1 LHTPDLSR
9 QIMPPVLPSTVLHR
23 THLLST
29 LQEVILCET
38 QRTAA
43 RPVKKLVLL
52 CAPAGYGKTTLL
64 ADFATSVPV
73 PCCWYFLE
81 HSDID
86 SVLFLRT
93 LLASLCVAFPHL
105 DHTLGAVF
113 ANQIGRDTTLSS
125 SVHRFAID
133 VLCTTVQAE
142 VSGRFALFLCNYE
155 QINASEVLTDLV
167 NYLLTRLP
175 PQMVLVIESRALPQ
189 IELARLIMR
198 DEMFAFNS
206 STLRFSA
213 EEISELARLHG
224 LATLT
229 SSDAEHLATS
239 FDGWIAGI
247 LLGTRLG
254 DLRFL
259 PASQTAQARSDISFL
274 RENTAP
280 ARQRNNLF
288 AYVVHEVF
296 QRNQTL
302 YQFLQP
308 ASILQHM
315 EAEICNALLQ
325 ISDAAELLAQAEQQG
340 LFISSY
346 ESEHQTIYLCHPVIR
361 DLLTVHLRQ
370 QETARFLELHRRA
383 AQLWHARQNYDQAMY
398 HALIAHAD
406 DLAIQFIQEA
416 FPQFLQQGRSDTL
429 TRWLQALPPASKERA
444 PRLLFI
450 ECTVAL
456 ACGQYLQAFP
466 LLERID
472 SLLHEIAPHQPP
484 ADMEHMQA
492 EARLLRSRAL
502 YQAGEYLQALT
513 LCQHTLHSLPEREIV
528 LRAEA
533 HMRIGI
539 CANLLGDFSAGILH
553 LQEVLHNWHHQLPL
567 YQIADI
573 HGLLVNAYYLTGNPV
588 LAEHHL
594 ARALHYC
601 EQLHDE
607 QGKVNNLT
615 RRGVL
620 AIEQGR
626 YQEAEAALHEALALA
641 RRSVA
646 ARICEAPVLANLGI
660 LHMDQGFYARALTC
674 YEDALAL
681 AYGLKSRHM
690 IHAILINTSLIHLFL
705 GDHTSALLMLEKIEI
720 PAGEETHMV
729 SYEQAERELTYGL
742 ILFYQQRYDEAFVR
756 MQAIE
761 QVLRE
766 SSLQQELAVAQLR
779 LAACELARGQTRAA
793 LDLLVQIAPW
803 LDEHAHYRHLVARQ
817 LQWLPALLQV
827 VKRSPELE
835 ALRTILA
842 LEAAPRETSSMP
854 PVNAP
859 LARPVQPATRITI
872 RAFGEPAVLLDDQ
885 HIKGWRM
892 ARAMEFFFFLLDA
905 GVPESKERI
914 ITALWPEFD
923 ENVNQTFHSTLH
935 QLRKLL
941 GEACFVF
948 HTNGYSL
955 HLAACYA
962 DNVWYDVQ
970 QFRLRRRKAEQALVD
985 NDEST
990 AKKALQDMVE
1000 LYQGDFVRSF
1010 SHDWCIFRRDEL
1022 CTLYL
1027 EAQRQLAQIAWRGQ
1041 AYDESIYHWRH
1052 ILEKDNCR
1060 EEAHYHIMLCYLRQ
1074 ARRSAALRHYQ
1085 ICKQTLQEELGID
1098 PGPAIENLY
1107 HRLKAKTGSLD
1118 I

>member
-1 LHTPDLSR
+1 
-9 QIMPPVLPSTVLHR
+9 MPPVLPSTVLHR

-29 LQEVILCET
+29 LREVLLCET
-38 QRTAA
+38 QRTTA
-43 RPVKKLVLL
+43 RSVKKLVLL

-64 ADFATSVPV
+64 ADFATSSPI

-81 HSDID
+81 HPDID

-93 LLASLCVAFPHL
+93 LLASLCVAFPQL
-105 DHTLGAVF
+105 NHTLTAVF
-113 ANQIGRDTTLSS
+113 TNQIGRDTPLPS

-133 VLCTTVQAE
+133 VLCNTVQAE

-167 NYLLTRLP
+167 NYLLSRLP

-213 EEISELARLHG
+213 EEISELAGLHG
-224 LATLT
+224 LSTLT
-229 SSDAEHLATS
+229 ASDAEHLATS

-259 PASQTAQARSDISFL
+259 PASQTARAHSEVSFL

-315 EAEICNALLQ
+315 QAEICNALLE
-325 ISDAAELLAQAEQQG
+325 ISNAAELLAQAEQQG

-346 ESEHQTIYLCHPVIR
+346 ESEQQTLYLCHPVIR

-370 QETARFLELHRRA
+370 QETARFLDLHRRA
-383 AQLWHARQNYDQAMY
+383 AELWQARLNYDQAMY

-406 DLAIQFIQEA
+406 DLAAQFIQEA

-429 TRWLQALPPASKERA
+429 TRWLQALPPQRKERV

-456 ACGQYLQAFP
+456 ACGQYLQALP
-466 LLERID
+466 VLERID
-472 SLLHEIAPHQPP
+472 RLLSEIAPQQPP
-484 ADMEHMQA
+484 AEMEHMQA

-502 YQAGEYLQALT
+502 YQAGKYQQALT
-513 LCQHTLHSLPEREIV
+513 LCQQTLHSLPEQEIA

-567 YQIADI
+567 YQMADI
-573 HGLLVNAYYLTGNPV
+573 HGLLVNAYYLTGNLV

-594 ARALHYC
+594 ARALYYC
-601 EQLHDE
+601 DHLQDE

-620 AIEQGR
+620 ALEQGR
-626 YQEAEAALHEALALA
+626 YKDAEADLHEALALA

-646 ARICEAPVLANLGI
+646 ARTCEAPVLANLGI
-660 LHMDQGFYARALTC
+660 LHMDLGLYAQALTF

-681 AYGLKSRHM
+681 AYALKSRHM
-690 IHAILINTSLIHLFL
+690 THAILINISLIHLFL
-705 GDHTSALLMLEKIEI
+705 GDHTSALLMLDKIEI
-720 PAGEETHMV
+720 QAEEGTQMI

-742 ILFYQQRYDEAFVR
+742 ILFYQQRYDEACAR
-756 MQAIE
+756 LQAIE
-761 QVLRE
+761 LLLRE
-766 SSLQQELAVAQLR
+766 SSLQQELKVAQVR
-779 LAACELARGQTRAA
+779 LAACELARGHSRAA
-793 LDLLVQIAPW
+793 LDLLAPIAPW
-803 LDEHAHYRHLVARQ
+803 LAEHAHYLHMVTRQ
-817 LQWLPALLQV
+817 LQWLPALFQL
-827 VKRSPELE
+827 VKCSPEPELQ

-842 LEAAPRETSSMP
+842 LEAAPREAQSRPRVS
-854 PVNAP
+854 AP
-859 LARPVQPATRITI
+859 AARPVQPAPGITI
-872 RAFGEPAVLLDDQ
+872 RAFGEPAVLLGDQ
-885 HIKGWRM
+885 PIKGWRM

-948 HTNGYSL
+948 QTNRYSL
-955 HLAACYA
+955 NLAACYG
-962 DNVWYDVQ
+962 DSVCYDVQ
-970 QFRLRRRKAEQALVD
+970 EFRQRRRAAEQALAEKD
-985 NDEST
+985 DTT
-990 AKKALQDMVE
+990 AKKALHDMVE
-1000 LYQGDFVRSF
+1000 LYQGDFARSF
-1010 SHDWCIFRRDEL
+1010 FHDWCVFRRDEL

-1060 EEAHYHIMLCYLRQ
+1060 EEAHYHIMLCYVRQ

-1085 ICKQTLQEELGID
+1085 ICKRTLREELGID
-1098 PGPAIENLY
+1098 PGPDIENLY
-1107 HRLKAKTGSLD
+1107 HRLKARTGSID
-1118 I
+1118 S

>member
-1 LHTPDLSR
+1 
-9 QIMPPVLPSTVLHR
+9 
-23 THLLST
+23 
-29 LQEVILCET
+29 
-38 QRTAA
+38 
-43 RPVKKLVLL
+43 VKKLVLL

-64 ADFATSVPV
+64 ADFATSAPI

-81 HSDID
+81 HPDID

-93 LLASLCVAFPHL
+93 LLASLCMAFPQL
-105 DHTLGAVF
+105 DRTLTAVF
-113 ANQIGRDTTLSS
+113 TNQIGRDTPLPS

-133 VLCTTVQAE
+133 VLCNTVQAE

-155 QINASEVLTDLV
+155 QINESEILTDLV

-189 IELARLIMR
+189 IELAQLIVR

-213 EEISELARLHG
+213 EEISDLARLHG

-259 PASQTAQARSDISFL
+259 PASQNTRARSDISFL

-280 ARQRNNLF
+280 ARQRKNLF

-302 YQFLQP
+302 YQFLQL
-308 ASILQHM
+308 ASILEQM
-315 EAEICNALLQ
+315 EAEICNALLE
-325 ISDAAELLAQAEQQG
+325 ISEAAELLAQAEQQG

-361 DLLTVHLRQ
+361 DLLTAHLRQ
-370 QETARFLELHRRA
+370 QDTTRFLALHRKA
-383 AQLWHARQNYDQAMY
+383 AELWHARLNYDQAMY
-398 HALIAHAD
+398 HALAAHAD
-406 DLAIQFIQEA
+406 DLAVQFIQEA
-416 FPQFLQQGRSDTL
+416 SPQFLQQGRSDTL
-429 TRWLQALPPASKERA
+429 TRWLQALPTARKERS

-456 ACGQYLQAFP
+456 ACGQYLLAFP
-466 LLERID
+466 VLERID
-472 SLLHEIAPHQPP
+472 SLLSDIAPHQPP
-484 ADMEHMQA
+484 AEMEHLRA
-492 EARLLRSRAL
+492 ETHLMRSRAL
-502 YQAGEYLQALT
+502 YQAGDYLQALA
-513 LCQHTLHSLPEREIV
+513 LCQQTMQSLPEQEIA

-533 HMRIGI
+533 NMRIGI

-567 YQIADI
+567 YQMADI
-573 HGLLVNAYYLTGNPV
+573 HGLLVNAYYLTGNFV

-594 ARALHYC
+594 ARALHYS
-601 EQLHDE
+601 EQLQDA

-620 AIEQGR
+620 SLEQGR
-626 YQEAEAALHEALALA
+626 YKEAETDLHEALALA
-641 RRSVA
+641 RRSVS
-646 ARICEAPVLANLGI
+646 ARTCEAPILANLGA
-660 LHMDQGFYARALTC
+660 LHMEQGLYARALTF

-681 AYGLKSRHM
+681 AHTLKSRHM
-690 IHAILINTSLIHLFL
+690 VHAILTNISQIHLFL
-705 GDHTSALLMLEKIEI
+705 GDPTSALLMLDKIEVQ
-720 PAGEETHMV
+720 AEHTHMV

-742 ILFYQQRYDEAFVR
+742 ILLYQQRYDDALAR
-756 MQAIE
+756 LQAIE
-761 QVLRE
+761 HVLRE
-766 SSLQQELAVAQLR
+766 SSLQQELRVAQLR
-779 LAACELARGQTRAA
+779 LAACELARGQTQAA
-793 LDLLVQIAPW
+793 LDLLAQITPW
-803 LDEHAHYRHLVARQ
+803 LATHIHYLHLVLMQ
-817 LQWLPALLQV
+817 LQWLPALFQLV
-827 VKRSPELE
+827 RSSPDLE
-835 ALRTILA
+835 PLRTILA
-842 LEAAPRETSSMP
+842 LETVPQETGSKPQVSAP
-854 PVNAP
+854 VAH
-859 LARPVQPATRITI
+859 PVQQTTRITI

-885 HIKGWRM
+885 PIKGWRM

-905 GVPESKERI
+905 GSPESKERI

-941 GEACFVF
+941 GDSCFVF

-955 HLAACYA
+955 QLAACYG

-970 QFRLRRRKAEQALVD
+970 EFSLRRREAEQALADKDDSV
-985 NDEST
+985 
-990 AKKALQDMVE
+990 AKKALQSMVE
-1000 LYQGDFVRSF
+1000 LYQGDYARSF
-1010 SHDWCIFRRDEL
+1010 SHDWCVFRRDEL

-1041 AYDESIYHWRH
+1041 IYDESIYHWRR

-1060 EEAHYHIMLCYLRQ
+1060 EEAHYHIMLCFLRQ
-1074 ARRSAALRHYQ
+1074 ARRSAALRHYH
-1085 ICKQTLQEELGID
+1085 ICKQTLREELGID

-1107 HRLKAKTGSLD
+1107 HRLRAHTGSLD
-1118 I
+1118 V